1 MYSAVLMLALTAGSE
16 SVDFGRNR
24 CHGGGGGYGCSGVVA
39 GCSVG
44 HGGYA
49 GGCHQ
54 RQGLFS
60 RGHGCASSHGGY
72 GCASSGHGCAVS
84 YGCAASHGCS
94 RGGLFGGHRNRGGCN
109 CPPTCSTYAAPVCGG
124 TVIVDPTTKKVMPK
138 GEEVKPPVK
147 KPGSVSAP
155 ATIVVSLP
163 ADARLIVD
171 GTATTSTSER
181 RTLVTPNLEFG
192 SDYVY
197 TMVAEVVRE
206 GRTSSQTQQVT
217 VRGGQ
222 TANVQFNFPGQSIVS
237 R

>member
-24 CHGGGGGYGCSGVVA
+24 CHGGGGHGCSGVVA
-39 GCSVG
+39 TCS

-60 RGHGCASSHGGY
+60 RGHGCASSHG
-72 GCASSGHGCAVS
+72 CAVSRGCAVS
-84 YGCAASHGCS
+84 HGCAASHGCS
-94 RGGLFGGHRNRGGCN
+94 RGGLFGGHGNRGGCH
-109 CPPTCSTYAAPVCGG
+109 CPPTCATYAAPVCGG
-124 TVIVDPTTKKVMPK
+124 TVIIDPKLKKVMPK

-147 KPGSVSAP
+147 KPGDVSAP

-171 GTATTSTSER
+171 GTLTTSTSER

-206 GRTSSQTQQVT
+206 GRTASQTQQVT